1 MLNIYFYNHLRKI
14 NIFFHTLQAFWGFF
28 FYQQIMSLLY
38 IFKDKQQRVSE
49 LLHLSFKI
57 TLKMVKSTGIY
68 FIFTPS

>member
-14 NIFFHTLQAFWGFF
+14 NIFSHFVHLLGIFF
-28 FYQQIMSLLY
+28 LPTDKSLLY

-57 TLKMVKSTGIY
+57 TLKMVKSTVIY
-68 FIFTPS
+68 FIFTS